1 MQNLVSGWQEEIEKQ
16 LPLRQHGASPSISLS
31 TYLGRFQSYLKS
43 TTAECVVSP
52 ANSFGLMD
60 GGLDL
65 ALSKYYGGVANLV
78 PIVRRA
84 LVDEWCGEQNVGTC
98 LIVDVHELVE
108 RAKQGGQVVNVP
120 RYTELAIFLVVK
132 LFSLG
137 EFSSISVYVRV
148 RLGWVLPD
156 NYFLEPG

>member
-1 MQNLVSGWQEEIEKQ
+1 MQNLVSGWQDEIEKQ
-16 LPLRQHGASPSISLS
+16 LPLPQHGASPSISLS
-31 TYLGRFQSYLKS
+31 TYLGSFQSYLKS

-120 RYTELAIFLVVK
+120 RYGELAIFLVVK
-132 LFSLG
+132 MNVRKTN
-137 EFSSISVYVRV
+137 SSYSC
-148 RLGWVLPD
+148 
-156 NYFLEPG
+156 FH